1 MISLIQSRKTLRR
14 RATFCKRRTNK
25 LNLSSICY
33 SKLFIYIYIDS
44 KTLRRTPLYIWK
56 KSTTEHPR
64 EEEKRGMASQRRTV
78 SKYLQNNPVCETKP
92 YYGLFVRRFE
102 NVLRRRTASH
112 QWQQPGRDKQGAMT

>member
-14 RATFCKRRTNK
+14 RATFYKRLTSK

-33 SKLFIYIYIDS
+33 SKLFIYIYISS
-44 KTLRRTPLYIWK
+44 KTVRRTPPYIWE

-64 EEEKRGMASQRRTV
+64 EEEKGGMASYV
-78 SKYLQNNPVCETKP
+78 LPFPKYLQNSPVCETKP

-102 NVLRRRTASH
+102 NVLRVSQRRTNDSN
-112 QWQQPGRDKQGAMT
+112 PVEINKEP

>member
-1 MISLIQSRKTLRR
+1 MISSTHSRKTLRR
-14 RATFCKRRTNK
+14 RATFCKRLTSK

-44 KTLRRTPLYIWK
+44 KTLRRTPLYIRK

-64 EEEKRGMASQRRTV
+64 EGENRGMASQRRTV

-92 YYGLFVRRFE
+92 YGRLSVRRFE
-102 NVLRRRTASH
+102 NVLRVAQRRTNDSNPVETMQEA
-112 QWQQPGRDKQGAMT
+112 